1 MRFSFTRISSNA
13 KTGPIPVTMTA
24 KESCPDN
31 CSLKTNGCYA
41 EVGRVAIHWRKLSDD
56 SKGIAQSE
64 LMESIAKLPK
74 GTLWRHNISG
84 DLKPDAKHPDMID
97 SEFMRQLIDANKGK
111 KGFTYTHHKV
121 MGDAAS
127 ASVNRAFIKGANL
140 HGFTV
145 NLSADSIKDAD
156 NLKALDIGPVVT
168 IMPEDCDKVTVTPA
182 GNTVVQCPATYNEN
196 IQCSN
201 CGICQVS
208 NRKAIIGFP
217 VHGVAKKKAHKV
229 FIMRQG

>member
-1 MRFSFTRISSNA
+1 MRFSFTRVSSNS

-31 CSLKTNGCYA
+31 CSLKRNGCYA

-64 LMESIAKLPK
+64 LMQSIAKLPK
-74 GTLWRHNISG
+74 GTLWRHNVSG
-84 DLKPDAKHPDMID
+84 DLKPDSINPDMID
-97 SEFMRQLIDANKGK
+97 SQFIRELIDANKGK

-121 MGDAAS
+121 MGDDAAS
-127 ASVNRAFIKGANL
+127 SVNRALIKGANL
-140 HGFTV
+140 HGFTI
-145 NLSADSIKDAD
+145 NLSADSITDAD
-156 NLKALDIGPVVT
+156 NLKALNIGPVVT
-168 IMPEDCDKVTVTPA
+168 IMPEDCDKVTITPA
-182 GNTVVQCPATYNEN
+182 GNTVIQCPATYNDA

-229 FIMRQG
+229 FMMRQG